1 MKLVLRLVG
10 ALLVLFVA
18 AFVWYRFSL
27 GPVDRNDTTRTPVTI
42 EKGSSVKQIAKTLK
56 DQGLIRSSLAFVT
69 YVRTR
74 GVDTVLQ
81 AGTFVLRKNLSVA
94 EIAEALR
101 RGIAEEGIITIPEGF
116 TVKDIDALLV
126 EKGILNA
133 GEFTTCAQTCDL
145 ADYDFLPQG
154 IDLADRGGQVEG
166 YLYPDTYFVVLD
178 DFTAEAFL
186 KRLLDTFEK
195 RVVRDLDT
203 DLKKTK
209 RSLHQ
214 IITMASLIEEET
226 RREDER
232 ATVSGILWKRY
243 DAGSGLGVDATV
255 RYILEKQTGALTV
268 ADLNTDS
275 AYNLRKFR
283 GLPPGPIASPSLS
296 AIKAALHPSETPYWY
311 YLHGTDGQIHY
322 AETNEDHNVNK
333 YKYLR

>member
-1 MKLVLRLVG
+1 MKRILRIVG
-10 ALLVLFVA
+10 TFLVLFA
-18 AFVWYRFSL
+18 LAFVWYQFSL
-27 GPVDRNDTTRTPVTI
+27 SPVNTSDTTRTSVTI
-42 EKGSSVKQIAKTLK
+42 PKGSSVKQIAKTLK

-81 AGTFVLRKNLSVA
+81 AGTFILRPDLSVR
-94 EIAEALR
+94 EITDALR
-101 RGIAEEGIITIPEGF
+101 RGIAEEGILTIPEGF
-116 TVKDIDALLV
+116 TVKDIDALLA
-126 EKGILNA
+126 EKGILNP
-133 GEFTTCAQTCDL
+133 GEFTECAKTCDL
-145 ADYDFLPQG
+145 ADYDFLPKAV
-154 IDLADRGGQVEG
+154 DLAERGGKVEG

-195 RVVRDLDT
+195 RVVRDLEA
-203 DLKKTK
+203 DLKKTE

-214 IITMASLIEEET
+214 IVTMASLIEEET
-226 RREDER
+226 RKEDER
-232 ATVSGILWKRY
+232 ATVSGILWKRF
-243 DAGSGLGVDATV
+243 DAGAGLGVDATV

-268 ADLNTDS
+268 ADLNSNS

-311 YLHGTDGQIHY
+311 YLHGSDGQIRY